1 MNENVYAP
9 PKAHVA
15 DVDASEGLVLAGR
28 GMRLLAAIIDGI
40 IMCIFVYVPLLV
52 TGDMQRSFSE
62 MMRTQNPVD
71 FYAGFVGVG
80 GFLAVIG
87 LLVWAAITFVLVQR
101 NGQTI
106 AKKLLNIKVVRSDG
120 SRASVGRIF
129 WLRNVVNAIIGLIPF
144 YGLIDVLFIFGDR
157 RQCLHDKIA
166 DTIVVN
172 A

>member
-1 MNENVYAP
+1 MNSNVYAP

-15 DVDASEGLVLAGR
+15 DVDPSEGLVLAGR

-40 IMCIFVYVPLLV
+40 IMCIFTYVPLLIS
-52 TGDMQRSFSE
+52 GDLQRAAGE
-62 MMRTQNPVD
+62 MMRTQNPLD
-71 FYAGFVGVG
+71 FYAGFVGTGGMMALVG
-80 GFLAVIG
+80 LAIWG
-87 LLVWAAITFVLVQR
+87 AITFVLVQR

-120 SRASVGRIF
+120 SKASVGRIF
-129 WLRNVVNAIIGLIPF
+129 WLRNVVNVIIGLIPF